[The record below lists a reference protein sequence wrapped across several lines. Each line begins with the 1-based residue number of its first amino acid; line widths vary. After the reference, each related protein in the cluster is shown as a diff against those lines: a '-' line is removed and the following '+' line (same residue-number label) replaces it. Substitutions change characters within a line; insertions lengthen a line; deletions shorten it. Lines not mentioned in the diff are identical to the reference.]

1 MARQSTGKYLRGT
14 YEQLDLIDKDMQLT
28 VGQSLSEY
36 VWERVLKP
44 WVEESPNLDSELLIT
59 PPKVEINELH
69 YWIRTPIEGKR
80 YSFGMYKTKKELN
93 YVLDYLSFKG
103 FPKELSSTY
112 CKLRGDK
119 YREWLKEQIK
129 NDEEYSKDGGVTD
142 GD

>member
-1 MARQSTGKYLRGT
+1 MARRGPWQYIRGT
-14 YEQLDLIDKDMQLT
+14 YEQLDLIDEDMQLT

-44 WVEESPNLDSELLIT
+44 WVEQSPTLPDDLLDHFQH
-59 PPKVEINELH
+59 VEKNKGH

-103 FPKELSSTY
+103 FPKELSSTF

-129 NDEEYSKDGGVTD
+129 TDEEYSKKGGVID